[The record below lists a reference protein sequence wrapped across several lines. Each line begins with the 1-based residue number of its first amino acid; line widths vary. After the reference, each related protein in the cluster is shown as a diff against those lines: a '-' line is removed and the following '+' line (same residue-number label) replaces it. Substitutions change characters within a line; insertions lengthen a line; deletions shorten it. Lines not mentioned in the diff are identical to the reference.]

1 MTVALYQA
9 INFTPGMTFTALSEG
24 FDGIM
29 VGFAVLAMLSLA
41 PHTSSSACVI
51 PANPLREGNIA
62 DSRAEGRSHWA
73 TTSRYRAQRAYLRSR
88 GGPEAGGRA
97 RLRRRTS
104 RRRRRAQGR

>member
-1 MTVALYQA
+1 
-9 INFTPGMTFTALSEG
+9 
-24 FDGIM
+24 
-29 VGFAVLAMLSLA
+29 MLSLA